1 MPQRTVQFFSVGA
14 DRSRQ
19 AWGTVGT
26 MPAWKRTLLMMG
38 LVVISIPL
46 FLLILLVGLFLLAMA
61 AMTVLIT
68 LLTNAFRGSAGRKA
82 PHHGEGNGA
91 DSMRQNVRVI
101 GEHDRP

>member
-46 FLLILLVGLFLLAMA
+46 FLLILLVGIFLLAMA

-68 LLTNAFRGSAGRKA
+68 LLTNAFRGPAGRTG
-82 PHHGEGNGA
+82 PRPGEGPGA

-101 GEHDRP
+101 GEHDRQ